1 VTAEQIRLVQDS
13 WRQLHGTVQ
22 PAAPRV
28 AGLFYSR
35 LFALDPSVRPLF
47 KSGLQEQGRKLMAMI
62 SMAVGALTRLDT
74 IVPAVQDLGRRHAGY
89 GVEDRHYTV
98 VGAALVWTLEQELNH
113 HFTAE
118 VEQAWRAAYHVLAT
132 TMKQAAASEENA

>member
-1 VTAEQIRLVQDS
+1 MTPEQIRLVQDS
-13 WRQLHGTVQ
+13 WKRIQ
-22 PAAPRV
+22 PEARSF

-47 KSGLQEQGRKLMAMI
+47 KTGLEEQGRKVMSMI
-62 SMAVGALTRLDT
+62 TVAVASLTRLDT

-98 VGAALVWTLEQELNH
+98 VGAALVWTLEQELSH

-118 VEQAWRAAYHVLAT
+118 VEQAWRAAYQVLST
-132 TMKQAAASEENA
+132 TMKQAAAAKEKA

>member
-1 VTAEQIRLVQDS
+1 VTPEQIRLVQDS
-13 WRQLHGTVQ
+13 WRKVQSPVQ
-22 PAAPRV
+22 PAERF

-47 KSGLQEQGRKLMAMI
+47 KTGLEEQGRKVMAMI
-62 SMAVGALTRLDT
+62 TLAVSSLTRLDT

-98 VGAALVWTLEQELNH
+98 VGAALVWTLEQELSH
-113 HFTAE
+113 RFTAE
-118 VEQAWRAAYHVLAT
+118 VEQAWRAAYQILST
-132 TMKQAAASEENA
+132 TMKQAAATEEKA

>member
-1 VTAEQIRLVQDS
+1 MTPEQIRLVQDS
-13 WRQLHGTVQ
+13 WKRIHPT
-22 PAAPRV
+22 APRF

-35 LFALDPSVRPLF
+35 LFALDASVRPLF
-47 KSGLQEQGRKLMAMI
+47 KSDLGEQGRKVMSMI
-62 SMAVGALTRLDT
+62 SIAVSSLTRLDM
-74 IVPAVQDLGRRHAGY
+74 IVPTVQDLGRRHATY

-118 VEQAWRAAYHVLAT
+118 VEHAWRAAYHVLAT
-132 TMKQAAASEENA
+132 TMKQAAAAEERA

>member
-1 VTAEQIRLVQDS
+1 VTPEQIRLVQDS
-13 WRQLHGTVQ
+13 WKRVQ
-22 PAAPRV
+22 PEARSF

-47 KSGLQEQGRKLMAMI
+47 RTGLEEQGRKVMSMI
-62 SMAVGALTRLDT
+62 TIAVASLTRLDT

-118 VEQAWRAAYHVLAT
+118 VEQAWRAAYQVLST
-132 TMKQAAASEENA
+132 TMKQAAAEENA

>member
-1 VTAEQIRLVQDS
+1 MSPEQIRLVQDS
-13 WRQLHGTVQ
+13 WKRVQ
-22 PAAPRV
+22 PTAPHF

-35 LFALDPSVRPLF
+35 LFALDPSVRKLF
-47 KSGLQEQGRKLMAMI
+47 KGDIGEQGRKVMSMI
-62 SMAVGALTRLDT
+62 SMAVGSLTRLDM
-74 IVPAVQDLGRRHAGY
+74 IVPLVQDLGRRHAGY

-118 VEQAWRAAYHVLAT
+118 VDQAWRAAYHVLAT
-132 TMKQAAASEENA
+132 TMKQAAAAEERA

>member
-1 VTAEQIRLVQDS
+1 MTPEQIRLVQDS
-13 WRQLHGTVQ
+13 WKRIQ
-22 PAAPRV
+22 PEARSF

-47 KSGLQEQGRKLMAMI
+47 KTGLEEQGRKVMSMI
-62 SMAVGALTRLDT
+62 TIAVASLTRLDS

-98 VGAALVWTLEQELNH
+98 VGAALVWTLEQELSH

-118 VEQAWRAAYHVLAT
+118 VEQAWRAAYQVLST
-132 TMKQAAASEENA
+132 TMKQAAAAKEKA

>member
-1 VTAEQIRLVQDS
+1 MTPEQIRLVQDS
-13 WRQLHGTVQ
+13 WRRVQSPIQ
-22 PAAPRV
+22 PAARF

-35 LFALDPSVRPLF
+35 LFALDPSVRALF
-47 KSGLQEQGRKLMAMI
+47 KTGLEEQGRKVMAMI
-62 SMAVGALTRLDT
+62 TLAVSSLTRLDT
-74 IVPAVQDLGRRHAGY
+74 IVAAVQDLGRRHAGY

-118 VEQAWRAAYHVLAT
+118 VEQAWRAAYQVLST
-132 TMKQAAASEENA
+132 TMKQAAAAEEKA